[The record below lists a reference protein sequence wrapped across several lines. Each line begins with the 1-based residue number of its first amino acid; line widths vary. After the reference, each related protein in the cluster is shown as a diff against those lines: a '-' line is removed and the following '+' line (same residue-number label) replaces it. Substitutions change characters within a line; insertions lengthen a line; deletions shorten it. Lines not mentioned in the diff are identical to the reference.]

1 VFWSRRRAINVV
13 LFSTAI
19 TVAILAQGT
28 NLALALQQA
37 FSATLAQAVVL
48 QQVDY
53 RDISMLRHV

>member
-1 VFWSRRRAINVV
+1 MD
-13 LFSTAI
+13 I
-19 TVAILAQGT
+19 TVGILAQGT